1 MSRHRVPPLPSKV
14 CPVCQRAFAW
24 RKRWARDWE
33 QVIYCSDACRK
44 RTPRGRC
51 ATLEPAL
58 PRRR

>member
-1 MSRHRVPPLPSKV
+1 MSRHRAPPLPSKI

-44 RTPRGRC
+44 GSPRGR
-51 ATLEPAL
+51 ARAADTPF
-58 PRRR
+58 PTRR